1 MHPRFTALADKV
13 LKSFDFCVK
22 DLPAE
27 IFAEGIT
34 AILEAL
40 DEGDY
45 GMKPAT
51 VKFTLG
57 STILSI
63 IDIPVI
69 YGILNLFI

>member
-1 MHPRFTALADKV
+1 M
-13 LKSFDFCVK
+13 KSFDFCVK
-22 DLPAE
+22 VLPAD
-27 IFAEGIT
+27 ILAEVIT

-51 VKFTLG
+51 VRFTLG

-63 IDIPVI
+63 ITIPVI